1 MVLFALTAFVLS
13 SGLRVVTSL
22 ANTTRIVLVAVI
34 IMMTQL
40 IRVVRR
46 GFVLNTLSTLANT
59 RIGITVSLANTR
71 IGITASPVNHL
82 PLVSLVKTGNMSL
95 VKTANMS
102 PVNHLSLVKTVNHML
117 PVSPVNLLPH
127 ASPVNINRSGIPTR
141 MLPRHHQEMLLK
153 IRANLCV
160 LAVGLV
166 ELPLKGLKA

>member
-13 SGLRVVTSL
+13 SGLRVGTIL

-34 IMMTQL
+34 IMMTPL

-46 GFVLNTLSTLANT
+46 GFVLSTLANT
-59 RIGITVSLANTR
+59 RIGITVSLAN
-71 IGITASPVNHL
+71 HL
-82 PLVSLVKTGNMSL
+82 PLVSLVKTGNMSP
-95 VKTANMS
+95 VKTGNMS
-102 PVNHLSLVKTVNHML
+102 PVNHLSIVKTVNHML

-153 IRANLCV
+153 IRVNLCV

-166 ELPLKGLKA
+166 ELPLKGFKGH